1 MCLWKSLKSPWIF
14 CSKRLQ
20 TLQSVITN
28 NLLLEKC
35 TESTEFFTF
44 LIVLTSLLFHRV
56 FGNRMPPNNKKLS
69 ASCKIQI
76 KLGLL
81 RAPIKV
87 SASYLR
93 IIPVFQPRLNILIF
107 LLIHC
112 MLRLKMFLWMWHFI
126 TWTKHFISWRIFN
139 NGIELYRM
147 FLLVMFSLN
156 IKFPSCIAAVLV

>member
-56 FGNRMPPNNKKLS
+56 FGSRMPPNNKKLS

-81 RAPIKV
+81 RAPIKM

-112 MLRLKMFLWMWHFI
+112 MPRLKMFLWIWHFHNLDQAF
-126 TWTKHFISWRIFN
+126 HFLKNFN
-139 NGIELYRM
+139 EIELYRM
-147 FLLVMFSLN
+147 FMLVMFSLN

>member
-44 LIVLTSLLFHRV
+44 LIVLTSLLFYRV
-56 FGNRMPPNNKKLS
+56 FRNRMPPNNKKLS
-69 ASCKIQI
+69 ASCKIQS

-81 RAPIKV
+81 RAPIKM

-112 MLRLKMFLWMWHFI
+112 MLRLKIFLWIWHFHNLDQAF
-126 TWTKHFISWRIFN
+126 HFLKNFN
-139 NGIELYRM
+139 DIELYRM
-147 FLLVMFSLN
+147 FMLVMFSVN

>member
-56 FGNRMPPNNKKLS
+56 FGNRIPPNNKKLS

-112 MLRLKMFLWMWHFI
+112 MPRLKMFLWIWHFHNLDQAF
-126 TWTKHFISWRIFN
+126 HFSKNFN
-139 NGIELYRM
+139 EIELYRM
-147 FLLVMFSLN
+147 FMLVMFSLN

>member
-44 LIVLTSLLFHRV
+44 LIVLTSLLFHWV
-56 FGNRMPPNNKKLS
+56 FGNRMPPDNKKLS
-69 ASCKIQI
+69 ASCKIQS

-81 RAPIKV
+81 RAPIKM

-112 MLRLKMFLWMWHFI
+112 MLRLKIFLWIWHFHNLDQAF
-126 TWTKHFISWRIFN
+126 HFLKNFN
-139 NGIELYRM
+139 DIELYRM
-147 FLLVMFSLN
+147 FMLVMFSVN